1 MAAIYINSSFFMIL
15 ILTIILVKIYT
26 DINWKSAKRSCMT
39 FVLIVMLY
47 VIFDASF
54 VLCFLNEGKNV
65 PLYRIIVLLFYL
77 IYVIMPYNWHLFM
90 RKYIGEYNNKFLQR
104 IQIIPLI
111 VLIVMVLISVPTGIL
126 WSIDDSGLYKRGSL
140 FFVFAFFNL
149 FYYITAFFR
158 AVSVLVFNE
167 YEKKDYLIR
176 ATFFSAV
183 PLIGIVLNTYVIP
196 VYEIYP
202 VQPFCLVVGTILAYL
217 FMIDRQNNIVEKR
230 QKERLFEAFE
240 REKKATEKARDAERA
255 KGIFLT
261 NMYHDVRTPMNA
273 ILGFA
278 NIIEKNP
285 TDVERVIDSISKIQ
299 ASGDVLM
306 KIINDVLSL
315 CEIDN
320 GKISI
325 ENKPVY
331 LPKLL
336 NQLENVVEGR
346 LKGSDI
352 EFRVDTEIT
361 NPYVMCDDTKLLQIM
376 LNLLSNSAKFTNK
389 GGIII
394 LEVKQGMVT
403 DGKSGLTIC
412 VRDNG
417 IGMSEKFIKHAFDS
431 FERERTSTESGIQG
445 TGLGLAIV
453 KKLVDMMEGNISI
466 DSKKGLGTSII
477 INLELDLWDESNIKK
492 ADFAGDYKKP
502 VANDSEWLNAAI
514 KKCQG
519 KKVLLVEDNV
529 LNAEIAMTMLLE
541 LKISVEWMKNGSE
554 CIDRL
559 NMCEPGTYD
568 IILMDIQMPVMDG
581 CEATE
586 IIRNM
591 KNVNSEIPVIAITA
605 NAFRKDVE
613 KAMMSGMN
621 GYILKP
627 FSVKEFIS
635 QIEKL

>member
-54 VLCFLNEGKNV
+54 VLCFLNGGKNV

-240 REKKATEKARDAERA
+240 REKEATEKARDAERA

-278 NIIEKNP
+278 DIIEKNP
-285 TDVERVIDSISKIQ
+285 TDVECVIDSISKIQ
-299 ASGDVLM
+299 TSGDVLM

-502 VANDSEWLNAAI
+502 AANDSEWLNAAI

-541 LKISVEWMKNGSE
+541 LKVSVEWMKNGSE

-591 KNVNSEIPVIAITA
+591 KNANSEIPVIAITA

>member
-140 FFVFAFFNL
+140 FFVFAIINL

-240 REKKATEKARDAERA
+240 REKEATEKARDAERA

-278 NIIEKNP
+278 DIIEKNP
-285 TDVERVIDSISKIQ
+285 TDVECVIDSISKIQ

-541 LKISVEWMKNGSE
+541 LKISVEWMKNGIE

>member
-15 ILTIILVKIYT
+15 ILTFILVKIYT

-65 PLYRIIVLLFYL
+65 SLYRIIVLLFYL

-240 REKKATEKARDAERA
+240 REKEATEKARDAERA

-278 NIIEKNP
+278 DIIEKNP
-285 TDVERVIDSISKIQ
+285 TDVECVIDSISKIQ
-299 ASGDVLM
+299 TSGDVLM

-591 KNVNSEIPVIAITA
+591 KNANSEIPVIAITA